1 MKFVKCVRLNFWG
14 YNIVKM
20 SQNPTIVKLR
30 EDLLGDTPSAGLITP
45 VILNLEDADRTAL
58 MDALTKNEKDQDDG
72 QRCKDLIFAADGE
85 HGYGPLTPLK
95 KHRAKILCDR
105 LFKYRDTIAG
115 NAEAVIQLRAQIVGP
130 DGTITTDSIQNA
142 LDIAV
147 ANVEAEIVEINAQME
162 HINQDAGNNLTIS
175 DRISQHMSNITA
187 TIGDFIKAVGAGAG
201 AAARGVRDGV
211 RDGATAVGDGA
222 GAAARGVRD
231 GVRDG
236 ATSVGDGATTAATA
250 VVDGATASADLADH
264 MAGALLTPV
273 FEMLTTINIPEA
285 GTVGKSF
292 IESIVGNQVDS
303 VLLILQGLMT
313 VGAGAAVAANTD
325 FIMSQLT
332 LLFKTLATL
341 AAAGATGA
349 VLYCIGTAT
358 HLLLKDLGKRGKI
371 AMDKFEDLS
380 QELVDLTTSIN
391 ATTGAT
397 ALPRLIEFIKE
408 IKSKLIGADADAD
421 AVDEILGNLQPA
433 LEEVA
438 AMEVAAQGNE
448 AVVAEVAQV
457 APPLPPAAAQGAKRK
472 LEAVPDAA
480 GAGAGTPGGGKKH
493 AKSQKRPRR
502 KATKSKRS
510 KKAGKK
516 TRKRSRGKSHGK
528 SRGKKH

>member
-1 MKFVKCVRLNFWG
+1 
-14 YNIVKM
+14 M

-72 QRCKDLIFAADGE
+72 KRCEDLIIAATE
-85 HGYGPLTPLK
+85 YGPLTPLK

-448 AVVAEVAQV
+448 AVVAEENAVPPQV
-457 APPLPPAAAQGAKRK
+457 PQGVPMEEVLPQVPQGAQGAQGAQQPNKRSK
-472 LEAVPDAA
+472 KNPVEAA